1 MNMTLFWV
9 LSVFRSYYSY
19 DVLLFCPLYIA
30 NSFANFTGI
39 CPSWSKQQGTKKGQR
54 ASLSRINFTQAELL
68 QFVFM
73 SFIDAKYLHT
83 ENFHQ

>member
-1 MNMTLFWV
+1 MNMTLFLV

-39 CPSWSKQQGTKKGQR
+39 CPSWSKQQGTKQGQR
-54 ASLSRINFTQAELL
+54 TSLSRINFTQAELL